1 MPDENAASLLALTT
15 QIVSAHVSHNE
26 TQAAALPA
34 LIQQVYQAL
43 SHAGAPP
50 AQPERPEPAVP
61 IKRSVFPDHIICLED
76 GKSFKTLRRHLQNVY
91 GMTPDQYRERWGLP
105 REYPMVAPNYAQ
117 HRSSLAKS
125 FGLGRKPAAAA
136 ASPEVAEEAA
146 ADEEGTE
153 AKPARRGRKVAGDA
167 TAE

>member
-1 MPDENAASLLALTT
+1 MLDRIVTMPDENAASLLALTT

-26 TQAAALPA
+26 VQAAALPA

-91 GMTPDQYRERWGLP
+91 GLSPDQYRERWGLP
-105 REYPMVAPNYAQ
+105 TSYPMVAPAYAE
-117 HRSSLAKS
+117 HRSRLAKS
-125 FGLGRKPAAAA
+125 FGLGRKAVTGTAEASGAAEDAPAPRKRGRPAKAAA
-136 ASPEVAEEAA
+136 E
-146 ADEEGTE
+146 
-153 AKPARRGRKVAGDA
+153 
-167 TAE
+167 